1 MCNIVQK
8 HPAGPAGRASQK
20 DRHTEDDMMV
30 IIVVD
35 GCMERFIT
43 RDFGSDLSKLRV
55 TTSTAEAKKFTP
67 IRASAMV
74 KTLNELYV
82 QQGRYPEILAMRL

>member
-1 MCNIVQK
+1 MKV
-8 HPAGPAGRASQK
+8 
-20 DRHTEDDMMV
+20 V
-30 IIVVD
+30 IIAD
-35 GCMERFIT
+35 GCMEHFIT
-43 RDFGSDLSKLRV
+43 RDFGNDLSKLRV

>member
-1 MCNIVQK
+1 
-8 HPAGPAGRASQK
+8 
-20 DRHTEDDMMV
+20 MMV
-30 IIVVD
+30 IIVAD

-43 RDFGSDLSKLRV
+43 RDFGNDLSKLRV
-55 TTSTAEAKKFTP
+55 TTSTTEAKKFTP

-74 KTLNELYV
+74 KTLNELYM